1 MCLDCLHS
9 PRSKG
14 KYSTLGANI
23 ALAHSMDNIAF
34 DLIWLHTIT
43 NDTDPGDW
51 HLHSLLAQLTAC
63 IDSKPMDKPPAFYG
77 EIKCK

>member
-1 MCLDCLHS
+1 
-9 PRSKG
+9 
-14 KYSTLGANI
+14 
-23 ALAHSMDNIAF
+23 MDNIAF

>member
-1 MCLDCLHS
+1 MCLDCVLHNIQHT
-9 PRSKG
+9 
-14 KYSTLGANI
+14 YSTVE
-23 ALAHSMDNIAF
+23 HSMENSAI
-34 DLIWLHTIT
+34 DLIIRLHTIT
-43 NDTDPGDW
+43 NNTDPGDW

>member
-1 MCLDCLHS
+1 MYYVYGISGPSLLIE
-9 PRSKG
+9 
-14 KYSTLGANI
+14 STD
-23 ALAHSMDNIAF
+23 SMIR
-34 DLIWLHTIT
+34 LHTIT
-43 NDTDPGDW
+43 NNTDPGDW